1 MNTSTTTTSSNYSLL
16 LLLLLRLLLLLPLL
30 WLLLSGSICLILAG
44 GPNAFGNRSGYYVNG
59 SPHNLVLL
67 RRLIA
72 ELFLLNRSFI
82 QAISAFKSKRKKAQV
97 CVKLD
102 DQDCLNPKP
111 ESWLSADP

>member
-16 LLLLLRLLLLLPLL
+16 LLLLLRLLLLPLL

-82 QAISAFKSKRKKAQV
+82 QAILAFKS
-97 CVKLD
+97 
-102 DQDCLNPKP
+102 
-111 ESWLSADP
+111 